1 MRLQRELMESA
12 ALVGARHHR
21 SAAEQIEYW
30 AALGR
35 QVARVLNPDSLLDVA
50 AGLTRLS
57 LEPVVAP
64 IVAPEQVFA
73 ALDADRESGTLA
85 QAVSTA
91 TFRYQAS
98 TSQPG
103 YLDQIGLDGTRCVG
117 TFRDGSFQPIDNE
130 LSNGSAR

>member
-1 MRLQRELMESA
+1 MESA

-50 AGLTRLS
+50 AGLTRLR
-57 LEPVVAP
+57 LEPVAAP

-85 QAVSTA
+85 QTVSTA

-103 YLDQIGLDGTRCVG
+103 YLDQIGPDGTRCVG
-117 TFRDGSFQPIDNE
+117 TFRDGLFQPIDNG
-130 LSNGSAR
+130 LSSGSAR